1 MNITNR
7 EQEIL
12 EEIKNNPQIS
22 QKDLSRKLGITRS
35 AVAVH
40 IMNLNSKG
48 LIKGR
53 GYIIGKEPFFCV
65 IGGANIDLHG
75 ISSKKIKAHDSN
87 PGTLQTSPGGVA
99 RNIAD
104 NITRLGLP
112 CRLITAIGND
122 LNGDLLLQN
131 CQEN

>member
-53 GYIIGKEPFFCV
+53 GYIIGKEPFFSV

-75 ISSKKIKAHDSN
+75 ISSKKISY
-87 PGTLQTSPGGVA
+87 P
-99 RNIAD
+99 
-104 NITRLGLP
+104 
-112 CRLITAIGND
+112 ND
-122 LNGDLLLQN
+122 KN
-131 CQEN
+131 CKKNK